1 MNNDKPFI
9 CWTYDPQVN
18 RHRAD
23 IIERLL
29 AFIRE
34 GMREHQS
41 TALVDA
47 FRIYETSIK
56 SSLYERLRLPMA
68 KPAAKRMLN
77 DAGDTVELLAAA
89 FLQEHRWVTHDAPIA
104 AFHLTND
111 PETDALTARLGAK
124 AHPVVDEEG
133 GLSAAFEVTFSNFA
147 RCCTRMTLIHTISTL
162 LCLKKQAHGVDRIS
176 EELWSRKMG
185 FQRDL
190 LLFGGLLGGSF
201 LATAVGAV
209 ATQVCY
215 TKPGAG
221 CSFSVIHFLQ
231 LDGVMP
237 GRWMSAP
244 EEKLVKDIKDR
255 YEAL

>member
-1 MNNDKPFI
+1 MNDDKPFI

-34 GMREHQS
+34 GMREHRS
-41 TALVDA
+41 TALIDE
-47 FRIYETSIK
+47 FSIYETSIK
-56 SSLYERLRLPMA
+56 SSLYERLRSPMA
-68 KPAAKRMLN
+68 KPVAKRMLN

-89 FLQEHRWVTHDAPIA
+89 FLQEHKWVTHDSPIA
-104 AFHLTND
+104 AFRLTND
-111 PETDALTARLGAK
+111 PETDALRQRLGAV
-124 AHPVVDEEG
+124 AHPTVNEEG

-147 RCCTRMTLIHTISTL
+147 RCCTRMTLIRTISTL
-162 LCLKKQAHGVDRIS
+162 LCLNKPAHGVDRIS
-176 EELWSRKMG
+176 EELWARKIG

-190 LLFGGLLGGSF
+190 LLFGGLLGGF
-201 LATAVGAV
+201 YLATAVGAV

-215 TKPGAG
+215 TKPDAG

-231 LDGVMP
+231 RDGVIP
-237 GRWMSAP
+237 SRWMSAS